1 MNKLWLRLIYAA
13 HMLAPLS
20 LVHSHIARLD
30 ATTVLALRSLFQ
42 P

>member
-1 MNKLWLRLIYAA
+1 MNKLWLRIIYTA

-20 LVHSHIARLD
+20 LVSLHIARLD
-30 ATTVLALRSLFQ
+30 EPTAHRLRALF